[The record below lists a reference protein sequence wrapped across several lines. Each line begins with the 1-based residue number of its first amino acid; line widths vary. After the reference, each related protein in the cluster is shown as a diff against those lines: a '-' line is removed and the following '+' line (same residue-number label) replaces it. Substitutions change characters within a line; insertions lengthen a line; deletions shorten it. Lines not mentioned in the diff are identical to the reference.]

1 MQKRQ
6 SITEQNSE
14 SPDSWIHLLAQRE
27 SFKLQPD
34 SAEIIFMNALR
45 MPELIRVEE
54 YLQGEAVA
62 KLRHEFVAGQIFAMA
77 GASERHNRICFAFAE
92 ILGPH
97 LRKDGCRGYLND
109 MKLRTANAIY
119 YPDVMVVCD
128 LSDQDQLV
136 KSAPCMIIEVLSEST
151 ERTDRTEKLFAY
163 QQISTLR
170 NYLLVAQ
177 DKRSV
182 ELYRRN
188 GLTWRFEH
196 YVGDAEIQLDCP
208 AGLISLTQIYADID
222 FRA

>member
-1 MQKRQ
+1 
-6 SITEQNSE
+6 
-14 SPDSWIHLLAQRE
+14 
-27 SFKLQPD
+27 
-34 SAEIIFMNALR
+34 MNALR
-45 MPELIRVEE
+45 RPELISVEE

-92 ILGPH
+92 ILGPL
-97 LRKDGCRGYLND
+97 LRKNACRGYLNV
-109 MKLRTANAIY
+109 MKLRASNAIY
-119 YPDVMVVCD
+119 YPDVMAVCD
-128 LSDQDQLV
+128 SSDQDQLV
-136 KSAPCMIIEVLSEST
+136 KSAPCMIVEVLSDST

-177 DKRSV
+177 DKREV

-196 YVGDAEIQLDCP
+196 YLGEAEIELDCP
-208 AGLISLTQIYADID
+208 AGSINLAQIYADID
-222 FRA
+222 FRPLS

>member
-1 MQKRQ
+1 M
-6 SITEQNSE
+6 T
-14 SPDSWIHLLAQRE
+14 
-27 SFKLQPD
+27 
-34 SAEIIFMNALR
+34 ALR
-45 MPELIRVEE
+45 SPELISLDE
-54 YLQGEAVA
+54 YLLGEATA

-97 LRKDGCRGYLND
+97 LRKHGCRGYLND
-109 MKLRTANAIY
+109 MKLRTSNAIY
-119 YPDVMVVCD
+119 YPDVMAVCD
-128 LSDQDQLV
+128 ASDQDQLA

-196 YVGDAEIQLDCP
+196 YLGDAEIQLDCP
-208 AGLISLTQIYADID
+208 AASISLTQIYADID
-222 FRA
+222 FRSVD